1 MNEAFTRA
9 GSSNKAQEEQKALT
23 VMLNRRDRL

>member
-1 MNEAFTRA
+1 MKEAFTSA
-9 GSSNKAQEEQKALT
+9 GSNNKDQEEQKALT